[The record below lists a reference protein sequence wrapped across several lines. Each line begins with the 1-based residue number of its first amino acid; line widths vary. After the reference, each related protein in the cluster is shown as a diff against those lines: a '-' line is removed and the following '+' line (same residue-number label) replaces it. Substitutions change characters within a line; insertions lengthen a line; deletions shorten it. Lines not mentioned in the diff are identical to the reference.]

1 MHRFSDQMSEELFKD
16 EVDKRMVSAF
26 QHVISNTEAA
36 APPTGPAHQ
45 QQPTVMAEFEGV
57 TSLSQSSST
66 ASSGLGSS
74 STGTMMEE
82 NDDQS
87 RRNEKQ
93 KPKNKKNKKKKREG
107 KLDGERT
114 VHFKGVRQRSA
125 GKWVAEIRD
134 PRQGRSVWLGTFTS
148 AEEAA
153 RAYDRK
159 CIQFRGDRAKTNFP
173 SSDYAN
179 ANDDQS
185 SGSQQHQ
192 QEGDAPP
199 PAAAL
204 LSVNAPAVYTS
215 PLITKTTASA
225 STTNSTTTA
234 ADAGATS
241 WEEDEDF
248 WDLFQILSDT
258 DWTMLDS
265 PPPSGP

>member
-1 MHRFSDQMSEELFKD
+1 M
-16 EVDKRMVSAF
+16 
-26 QHVISNTEAA
+26 
-36 APPTGPAHQ
+36 P
-45 QQPTVMAEFEGV
+45 EFEGV
-57 TSLSQSSST
+57 TSLSQSSAT

-74 STGTMMEE
+74 STGTMMED

-87 RRNEKQ
+87 RNDEKQ
-93 KPKNKKNKKKKREG
+93 KQKNNKKKKKKREVE
-107 KLDGERT
+107 LDGEKR

-134 PRQGRSVWLGTFTS
+134 PHQGRSVWLGTFTS

-179 ANDDQS
+179 ANADQS
-185 SGSQQHQ
+185 SGSQQQQ

>member
-1 MHRFSDQMSEELFKD
+1 MYRFSDQTSEELFRD
-16 EVDKRMVSAF
+16 EVDKCIVSAL

-36 APPTGPAHQ
+36 APPTAPAHQ
-45 QQPTVMAEFEGV
+45 QQPTVMPEFEGV
-57 TSLSQSSST
+57 TSLSQSSAT

-74 STGTMMEE
+74 STGTMMED

-87 RRNEKQ
+87 RNDEKQ
-93 KPKNKKNKKKKREG
+93 KQKNKKKKKKKREVER
-107 KLDGERT
+107 DGEKR

-134 PRQGRSVWLGTFTS
+134 PHQGRSVWLGTFTS

-179 ANDDQS
+179 ANDDQP
-185 SGSQQHQ
+185 SGSQQQ
-192 QEGDAPP
+192 QQQQDAPP

-204 LSVNAPAVYTS
+204 LSVNAPVEYTS
-215 PLITKTTASA
+215 AV
-225 STTNSTTTA
+225 TTNSTTTA
-234 ADAGATS
+234 ADAGGTS
-241 WEEDEDF
+241 WEEDEGF
-248 WDLFQILSDT
+248 WDVFQILSDT
-258 DWTMLDS
+258 DWRMMDS